1 MSLDLSTPDRTTP
14 KVQSALALASA
25 GFSVFPI
32 TPNTKV
38 PRAELPWKEAATT
51 DTDKIERWWRENPE
65 YNIGVAAGKGLLVLD
80 VDTKHDKQ
88 GLDSLAMLDM
98 LGLPESVR
106 VKTPSGG
113 LHIYLKSD
121 QPFSNRV
128 GTIAG
133 YPGLDIRTDGGYVL
147 GPGSTIN
154 GKPYSVIGRPVSND
168 NIGPAEAWL
177 AEILQTRSKHTP
189 KSEHPLTDLD
199 RPEHV
204 EKATHY
210 LTHQAHEAIEGAGG
224 DDATYRVAARL
235 RDFAISES
243 LALELML
250 EHWNEEKASPPWNP
264 DELATVV
271 GNVFEYASGGWGAK
285 TAAAEF
291 GEVDIDVGEP
301 PKADLRPQPATPRS
315 KLKTVSVAEAMRL
328 ALSAGAEPL
337 IDGLLDCNTVAMIYG
352 DSNTGKSFV
361 ALDMAAAIATGRPW
375 NGRATTQGAVLYIA
389 AEGGNGIYRRILA
402 LVDGAGLP
410 EAAPL
415 GVLARSVDLCKSDAD
430 LSDVIARM
438 REMEAQYG
446 VPCRMVVLDTL
457 NRVMAGGDEN
467 SNVDMGAL
475 ISNFDKI
482 RDATGAT
489 VLTIHHNGKDAT
501 RGARGHSSLRAA
513 IDTEFRV
520 DATKGHTLTNTK
532 QRDEEMGP
540 VLDFRLEKIELGLDA
555 RDRAISSC
563 VVRFRDTVEFGPIPL
578 SQIQER
584 FLDALEAVMDPA
596 TGASLDEWA
605 NAYRRQIDPD
615 WSEGSDL
622 PIGTSDKNLR
632 TLRKELI
639 DCGHV
644 EELPNKRFKP
654 ISN

>member
-1 MSLDLSTPDRTTP
+1 MAANLSTP
-14 KVQSALALASA
+14 KVQSALALAAS
-25 GFSVFPI
+25 GFSVFPVQ
-32 TPNTKV
+32 PDTKV
-38 PRAELPWKEAATT
+38 PKTGLKWKEAATT
-51 DTDKIERWWRENPE
+51 HPNTISRWWRENPD

-80 VDTKHDKQ
+80 VDIKHGKQ
-88 GLDSLAMLDM
+88 GLDSLVMLDM
-98 LGLPESVR
+98 LGLPDSVR
-106 VKTPSGG
+106 VQTPSGG
-113 LHIYLKSD
+113 LHVYLRSD
-121 QPFSNRV
+121 RPFSNRV
-128 GTIAG
+128 GTIPN

-147 GPGSTIN
+147 GPGSTID
-154 GKPYSVIGRPVSND
+154 GKPYSVTGRPVSND
-168 NIGPAEAWL
+168 NIEPAEAWL
-177 AEILQTRSKHTP
+177 CDILAKGATASVERKDVALVEP
-189 KSEHPLTDLD
+189 DL
-199 RPEHV
+199 PGNV
-204 EKATHY
+204 AKAIHY
-210 LTHQAHEAIEGAGG
+210 LEHQAPEAVQGAGG
-224 DDATYRVAARL
+224 DTTTFSIAAEL
-235 RDFAISES
+235 RAFGVSES

-250 EHWNEEKASPPWNP
+250 EHWNETKASPPWNP
-264 DELATVV
+264 DELQVKVAN
-271 GNVFEYASGGWGAK
+271 GYNHGQGAFGGK

-291 GEVDIDVGEP
+291 GEVEIDIGEP
-301 PKADLRPQPATPRS
+301 PKTDLRPQPATHRS

-389 AEGGNGIYRRILA
+389 AEGGNSIYRRVLA
-402 LVDGAGLP
+402 LVDGVGLP

-430 LSDVIARM
+430 LSVVIARM

-446 VPCRMVVLDTL
+446 VPCRMAVFDTL

-467 SNVDMGAL
+467 SNVDMGML

-489 VLTIHHNGKDAT
+489 VVAIHHNGKDAT

-520 DATKGHTLTNTK
+520 DAAKGHTLTNTK

-540 VLDFRLEKIELGLDA
+540 VLDFRLEKVELGLDA
-555 RDRAISSC
+555 RGRAVSSC
-563 VVRFRDTVEFGPIPL
+563 VVRFRDTAEFGPIPL

-584 FLDALEAVMDPA
+584 FLEALGTVMDPA

-605 NAYRRQIDPD
+605 NAYRRQIDPQ

-622 PIGTSDKNLR
+622 PSGTSDKNLR

-644 EELPNKRFKP
+644 KELPNKRFKP